1 MKTKSTKTKIYLLF
15 MIITMVVIFVFSS
28 QPAEASMQLSDGMLE
43 DIMDGWGRGLP
54 GFIADFISNYIRKMA
69 HFFIYMLLG
78 VFSFHTVYNWM
89 ERPEAKK
96 IPLQYGFLICV
107 VYAITDELHQRF
119 VPGRSCE
126 WNDVCLDATGAIVGI
141 GIVVIFLF
149 IKNILFNRKKI

>member
-1 MKTKSTKTKIYLLF
+1 MSI
-15 MIITMVVIFVFSS
+15 
-28 QPAEASMQLSDGMLE
+28 
-43 DIMDGWGRGLP
+43 
-54 GFIADFISNYIRKMA
+54 IADFISNYIRKMA

-78 VFSFHTVYNWM
+78 IFSFHTVYNWM

-141 GIVVIFLF
+141 GIVVIFIF
-149 IKNILFNRKKI
+149 IKNKLFNRKKI